1 MLVLQRSKKG
11 GGAVYTDESQQ
22 LWAQFEMTGSVG
34 DYLRYRQAKERTGE
48 VEDGLYTDVRD
59 RDPRSAGR

>member
-11 GGAVYTDESQQ
+11 GVAVYVDESQQ

-34 DYLRYRQAKERTGE
+34 DYLRYRQ

-59 RDPRSAGR
+59 RDPRSAGG

>member
-1 MLVLQRSKKG
+1 MYV
-11 GGAVYTDESQQ
+11 DESQQ

-59 RDPRSAGR
+59 RDPRSAGG